1 MRRACTDATR
11 LPALVRPFS
20 SSGEVRYRAAC
31 RSRLNSM
38 SIVRTID
45 ETDFGVT
52 WVMDEPMARASHAL
66 AKDGRVWIIDPV
78 DDRDAMAKVAELGEP
93 VAVLQLLDRHNR
105 DCQTIADRLGVPLVV
120 LPDEVKSTPFETI
133 DVVSN
138 PFWKEKALWW
148 KEKRVLV
155 VAESLGNNRGM
166 HYPVESGAGV
176 HIGRRLT
183 PPKNSLGTYLPRH
196 LLFGHGESVHGPE
209 ATTAL
214 QEAIDRSRRDL
225 PAALIAAP
233 KALISG

>member
-1 MRRACTDATR
+1 LAAGIGPPIC
-11 LPALVRPFS
+11 LLSVE
-20 SSGEVRYRAAC
+20 SGCRGAD
-31 RSRLNSM
+31 RSRLHSM
-38 SIVRTID
+38 SSVRTID

-78 DDRDAMAKVAELGEP
+78 DDHDAMAKVAELGEP
-93 VAVLQLLDRHNR
+93 AAVLQLLDRHNR
-105 DCQTIADRLGVPLVV
+105 DCRAVADRLGVPLVA
-120 LPDEVKSTPFETI
+120 LPDEVKSTPFKTI

-166 HYPVESGAGV
+166 FNPGESGAGV

-183 PPKNSLGTYLPRH
+183 PPKDSLGTYLPEH
-196 LLFGHGESVHGPE
+196 LLFGHGESIHGPE

-233 KALISG
+233 KAMISG

>member
-1 MRRACTDATR
+1 M
-11 LPALVRPFS
+11 S
-20 SSGEVRYRAAC
+20 S
-31 RSRLNSM
+31 
-38 SIVRTID
+38 VRTID

-78 DDRDAMAKVAELGEP
+78 DDHDAMAKVAELGEP
-93 VAVLQLLDRHNR
+93 AAVLQLLDRHNR
-105 DCQTIADRLGVPLVV
+105 DCRAVADRLGVPLVA
-120 LPDEVKSTPFETI
+120 LPDEVKSTPFKTI

-166 HYPVESGAGV
+166 FNPGESGAGV

-183 PPKNSLGTYLPRH
+183 PPKDSLGTYLPEH
-196 LLFGHGESVHGPE
+196 LLFGHGESIHGPE

-233 KALISG
+233 KAMISG